1 MSKANPTP
9 EELAAKA
16 AAEAKAIEEK
26 LAAEAKAAAEAAAA
40 AKAASTKNVVVTFT
54 KPHSRYSRGD
64 VAGFPADRAKHLV
77 EGVKVAVMGSK
88 LPSAE

>member
-1 MSKANPTP
+1 MTKANQTA
-9 EELAAKA
+9 EQLAAAKA
-16 AAEAKAIEEK
+16 AEE
-26 LAAEAKAAAEAAAA
+26 KAAAEAA

>member
-1 MSKANPTP
+1 MTKANQTA
-9 EELAAKA
+9 EQLAAAKAAEEKA
-16 AAEAKAIEEK
+16 AAEAKGQ
-26 LAAEAKAAAEAAAA
+26 
-40 AKAASTKNVVVTFT
+40 AASTKNVVVTFT

>member
-1 MSKANPTP
+1 MTKANQTA
-9 EELAAKA
+9 EQLAAAKA
-16 AAEAKAIEEK
+16 AEE
-26 LAAEAKAAAEAAAA
+26 KAAAEAAAKA
-40 AKAASTKNVVVTFT
+40 EAEAKAAQADSTKNVVVTFT

>member
-1 MSKANPTP
+1 MTKANQTA
-9 EELAAKA
+9 EQLAAAKA
-16 AAEAKAIEEK
+16 AEE
-26 LAAEAKAAAEAAAA
+26 KAAAEAAAKA
-40 AKAASTKNVVVTFT
+40 EAEAKGQAASTKNVVVTFT

-64 VAGFPADRAKHLV
+64 VAGFPVDRAKHLV

>member
-16 AAEAKAIEEK
+16 AADAKAAEDKAAAE
-26 LAAEAKAAAEAAAA
+26 AEAKAAQ
-40 AKAASTKNVVVTFT
+40 ASANKNVVVTFT

>member
-1 MSKANPTP
+1 MSKANQTP

-26 LAAEAKAAAEAAAA
+26 LAAEAKAAPAAA
-40 AKAASTKNVVVTFT
+40 TKNVVVTFT

-77 EGVKVAVMGSK
+77 EGVKVAVIGSK

>member
-16 AAEAKAIEEK
+16 AAD
-26 LAAEAKAAAEAAAA
+26 AKAAEDKAAADAA
-40 AKAASTKNVVVTFT
+40 AKAAEAAKASANKNVVVTFT

-64 VAGFPADRAKHLV
+64 VAGFPVDRAKHLV
-77 EGVKVAVMGSK
+77 DGVKVAVMGSK

>member
-1 MSKANPTP
+1 MTKANQTA
-9 EELAAKA
+9 ERLAAAKA
-16 AAEAKAIEEK
+16 AEE
-26 LAAEAKAAAEAAAA
+26 KAAAEAAAKA
-40 AKAASTKNVVVTFT
+40 EAEAKGQAASTKNVVVTFT

>member
-9 EELAAKA
+9 EQLAAAKA
-16 AAEAKAIEEK
+16 AEE
-26 LAAEAKAAAEAAAA
+26 KAAAEAAAKA
-40 AKAASTKNVVVTFT
+40 EAEAKGQAASTKNVVVTFT

-77 EGVKVAVMGSK
+77 EGVKVAVIGSK